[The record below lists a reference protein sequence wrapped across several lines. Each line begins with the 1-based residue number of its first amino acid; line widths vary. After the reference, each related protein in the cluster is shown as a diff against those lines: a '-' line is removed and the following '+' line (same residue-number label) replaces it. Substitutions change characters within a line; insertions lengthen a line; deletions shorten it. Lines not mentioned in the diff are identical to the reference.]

1 MRFSRFGRQKGDVL
15 ATYRFSGRLLRRL
28 NFATRN
34 PMGTVKRL
42 AEEVERA
49 LRETHP
55 ERRKTVV
62 SKLSLAVGAMIEGPA
77 VPTIIS

>member
-1 MRFSRFGRQKGDVL
+1 
-15 ATYRFSGRLLRRL
+15 
-28 NFATRN
+28 
-34 PMGTVKRL
+34 MGTVKRL
-42 AEEVERA
+42 TKEVERG